1 MINKL
6 NFIKFIFLNLSF
18 LILLSGFF
26 TKDTFAI
33 HIDSHYLG
41 NDACHYTRGN
51 YINNNSGTTWQVHLE
66 YRAAGNWLNPITFY
80 VSPGSEYAMNVWNY
94 YPRATDKVTWWTSC
108 VDPTVQVDVA
118 QIDYLQTSGTCQ
130 DLYDQYHTY
139 NLDITCKTSSSASIY
154 NACTSAA
161 NGAGT
166 VDLLD
171 QCPSNGPWCGRNGD
185 IWRCDDY
192 CGGDTPA
199 NNCERIKRSCK
210 SKNSGAGTGTC
221 NIDSRLNYAAVCNDP
236 NGGQDGGNRCA
247 PNPPGGRSES
257 SFCQGDAGTDRAA
270 GIKFNWDRIAL
281 SLERDS
287 NPYDIQFRQEGGGDL
302 HTIDGIDAVTYKYP
316 GNGCTSGPGGCSL
329 PYNKWYEWRIRAH
342 TEPGISGPTDWS
354 SWRRQQTNNCAGKP
368 DLRITAFTF
377 PGGNSGGTSDAV
389 VTINN
394 NGDKGTGGVFNVKVN
409 NGNGAVKT
417 VETPALAEG
426 GTRDVTVP
434 NIARPNAGKHTA
446 TATVDPADDINE
458 ANENNNTRDDVYN
471 TTSHIKGII
480 FEDIDGDGSK
490 DTNEDLYTTSIA
502 IRVNGVNYTTT
513 NGNYQSAELTK
524 GTYNI
529 SMPNIP
535 NTYNITTPV
544 TKAASFPIQRTLGP
558 NRTVNFG
565 LDPQTSNI
573 TAYVY
578 KDYKGDQVFNA
589 ADGDE
594 PFEDATITVTGR
606 GSSGSP
612 YTTDVNGR
620 LRMLNLDAG
629 NSTLTLTIPVGYK
642 MSGGSTNTRTVDI
655 PPGELVNFYVTPTNN
670 PSCAGGLTA
679 TPSTVNAG
687 AGITSQ
693 LRCVNPTSPTGDLL
707 EYTWLSDGTGTVDD
721 VNAAVSTWRSPT
733 TTDETVTNPSVTVCY
748 QGTNR
753 CSSSL
758 GTINLSTISTI
769 TGNVYIDENE
779 NGIKDGGELNYSGNI
794 TITANPVNGSS
805 STDTA
810 GAYTISDLPP
820 GDYTI
825 SYTDLPSNYRISYP
839 QGAPPQF
846 TVSVGNQVN
855 CNTSITGYT
864 SATCTNGSISNL
876 NFGIITND
884 GPWVQTGGSDM
895 WFNSGYPY
903 TIPAAASCQPYASI
917 IGSSGTPGVVYTG
930 VGTDSFGSGQAS
942 QNPYN
947 WKVGGISTYSES
959 YGPASSGSPL
969 ATSYSYVRNLA
980 ITNGTPPTN
989 LTNAHCGAG
998 GTASCN
1004 LSATLASGI
1013 YEASGNLTL
1022 ASNYAFP
1029 ANRNYVILVTG
1040 NLYLNGTIDVPGT
1053 TDNPG
1058 GSTVLFSVQG
1068 NIYVDP
1074 AVGTSTITS
1083 LTPHLE
1089 GWFSTDH
1096 SFYIEGENTCPTAD
1110 NRLNMEGALIVNAS
1124 LLGGSFYNLRDLCS
1138 GNSNCPVFYVKE
1150 RPDFSL
1156 NAPRFI
1162 KNAPRVYKEV
1172 AP

>member
-1 MINKL
+1 MIN
-6 NFIKFIFLNLSF
+6 SF
-18 LILLSGFF
+18 VKRTYFKILFSLIVLTIGVSLF
-26 TKDTFAI
+26 
-33 HIDSHYLG
+33 
-41 NDACHYTRGN
+41 
-51 YINNNSGTTWQVHLE
+51 GTTTINAQLCQLTVTDIYFKNSNPTNWQVRALYYNYSQNTSPDNPQATFTAYVPTSLGTHWKR
-66 YRAAGNWLNPITFY
+66 YRRPMSG
-80 VSPGSEYAMNVWNY
+80 
-94 YPRATDKVTWWTSC
+94 DKIKWYTAC
-108 VDPTVQVDVA
+108 VDPVVDVNVDVTSDFCLYQEEQTYQT
-118 QIDYLQTSGTCQ
+118 QIDIGCHNVGYSGTSTRVYGGCGTNW
-130 DLYDQYHTY
+130 DT
-139 NLDITCKTSSSASIY
+139 
-154 NACTSAA
+154 A
-161 NGAGT
+161 NWGNVG
-166 VDLLD
+166 VNSK
-171 QCPSNGPWCGRNGD
+171 CPSNSNYCVWGGQFYGACN
-185 IWRCDDY
+185 DY
-192 CGGDTPA
+192 CGGNTPA
-199 NNCERIKRSCK
+199 NNCERINRNCTS
-210 SKNSGAGTGTC
+210 SGCDVT
-221 NIDSRLNYAAVCNDP
+221 SRRTYAAICNDP
-236 NGGQDGGNRCA
+236 DGGQDGGNRCA
-247 PNPPGGRSES
+247 PNPPGGRTETA
-257 SFCQGDAGTDRAA
+257 FCQGPAGTDRAA

-287 NPYDIQFRQEGGGDL
+287 NPYDIQFRQVGGGDL
-302 HTIDGIDAVTYKYP
+302 HEINGIDAVTYEYP

-329 PYNKWYEWRIRAH
+329 PYDRAYEWRIRAH
-342 TEPGISGPTDWS
+342 TEPGIAGPTDWS
-354 SWRRQQTNNCAGKP
+354 SWRTQRTNDCSGKP

-434 NIARPNAGKHTA
+434 NIARPNAGSHTA
-446 TATVDPADDINE
+446 TATVDSGTVINE
-458 ANENNNTRDDVYN
+458 ANETNNNRDDVYN
-471 TTSHIKGII
+471 TTSNINGII
-480 FEDIDGDGSK
+480 FEDTDGDGIK
-490 DTNEDLYTTSIA
+490 DAAEDLYTTSIA

-513 NGNYQSAELTK
+513 NGNYQSAELTN

-535 NTYNITTPV
+535 STHKITTPV
-544 TKAASFPIQRTLGP
+544 TNPGNFPIQRTLGP

-565 LDPQTSNI
+565 LDPQTANI
-573 TAYVY
+573 TVDVFT
-578 KDYKGDQVFNA
+578 DYNNDGVWNI

-594 PFEDATITVTGR
+594 AYQGATVTATGIA
-606 GSSGSP
+606 SAGSP
-612 YTTDVNGR
+612 YTTNASGR
-620 LRMLNLDAG
+620 ASMLNLEPG
-629 NSTLTLTIPVGYK
+629 SSTITLTIPAGYNL
-642 MSGGSTNTRTVDI
+642 STPKPPAPNNAITVDI
-655 PPGELVNFYVTPTNN
+655 PPGENIDFGLWPTSG

-693 LRCVNPTSPTGDLL
+693 LRCVNPNSPTGDPL
-707 EYTWLSDGTGTVDD
+707 EYTWFSDGTGTVDN
-721 VNAAVSTWRSPT
+721 VNSAVSTWRSPT
-733 TTDETVTNPSVTVCY
+733 TTSDTITNPSVTVCY

-753 CSSSL
+753 CSSSTT
-758 GTINLSTISTI
+758 TINLSTISTI
-769 TGNVYIDENE
+769 TGNVYIDVDED
-779 NGIKDGGELNYSGNI
+779 GTKDLDELNYSGNI
-794 TITANPVNGSS
+794 TMSADPVNGSS

-825 SYTDLPSNYRISYP
+825 SYTDLPSSYRPSYP
-839 QGAPPQF
+839 QSVPPQF

-903 TIPAAASCQPYASI
+903 TIPAAASCQPYAST

-1040 NLYLNGTIDVPGT
+1040 NLYLNGTIDVPI
-1053 TDNPG
+1053 

-1124 LLGGSFYNLRDLCS
+1124 LLGGSLYNLRDLCS